1 MVERQTLNLNIVF
14 HALSDETRRAMLR
27 ELAEGERTVSDLAK
41 PHPMSLA
48 AASKHI
54 KVLEKAGLVRRE
66 IRWRTHLCRLEAM
79 PLKQAVDE
87 LGFYERFWTD
97 RLDTLQRLLSEDDER
112 KTASSVTQP
121 NPITPEGEHE

>member
-1 MVERQTLNLNIVF
+1 MVERQAHTLDDIF
-14 HALSDETRRAMLR
+14 QALSDETRRAMLR
-27 ELAEGERTVSDLAK
+27 DLAGGERTVSELAK

-54 KVLEKAGLVRRE
+54 RVLEKAGLVRRE
-66 IRWRTHLCRLEAM
+66 IRWRTHVCRLEAV

-97 RLDTLQRLLSEDDER
+97 RLDTLQRLLHEEDDR
-112 KTASSVTQP
+112 KVALDAARSSPT
-121 NPITPEGEHE
+121 NPEGEQK